1 MVLFKGNFSSH
12 CYQACSE
19 ADMWLWGFN
28 LQYKST
34 FRRLIHYINTAE
46 LGDPPWHHIMVP
58 KEGKGAKPVT
68 KIVNYLVKKCGFR
81 YFKSFCS
88 LCKRLVFIFLAS
100 SIWFETSLNCTFPW
114 APIKWTPSLNI
125 KFNTQI
131 IMKKLTFEP
140 MKIEG
145 QHKKIPT

>member
-1 MVLFKGNFSSH
+1 
-12 CYQACSE
+12 
-19 ADMWLWGFN
+19 
-28 LQYKST
+28 
-34 FRRLIHYINTAE
+34 
-46 LGDPPWHHIMVP
+46 MVP

-114 APIKWTPSLNI
+114 APIKWTPILNI

-131 IMKKLTFEP
+131 IMEKLTFEP
-140 MKIEG
+140 MKIER
-145 QHKKIPT
+145 QHKKNPHLMPCNINKLMVWQGTLIPSIQWRQVKTCHVTIRRVKPKAFWICRQSSALHGR